1 MNVKKLCGNFK
12 SYVVIFSDLKLSRA
26 KIKLQ
31 LNNNNHECDE
41 LISYEAVKNG
51 CSAKKYHI
59 TYFSCVGISK
69 VE

>member
-31 LNNNNHECDE
+31 LNNYHGYDE
-41 LISYEAVKNG
+41 LIPYDAFKNG
-51 CSAKKYHI
+51 YSAKIPY
-59 TYFSCVGISK
+59 YLF
-69 VE
+69 